1 VTNDYERIAEAI
13 SYLEKHQIAQPALE
27 ELADHLHLSPFHTQ
41 RLFQR
46 WAGISPKRF
55 LQFLTVE
62 HAKKLLQESHS
73 LLDTA
78 YETGLSSP
86 SRLHDLF
93 IAAEA
98 VTPGQYKSRGQEVRI
113 AYAFQSSPFGPCLL
127 AATDKGL
134 CHLSFTQESE
144 QEAALLELRHTWPGA
159 EIHRDANLMKTYH
172 SAIFPTKKS
181 ENPQPLY
188 LHVKGTN
195 FQLKVWQALLRIPEG
210 YVASYE
216 DIAARVCTT
225 RASRAVGA
233 AVAVNPIAYV
243 IPCHRVIRK
252 LGVFGQYRYGSDRKK
267 AMLGWEAA
275 RKWGESD

>member
-1 VTNDYERIAEAI
+1 VPHDYERIAGAI
-13 SYLEKHQIAQPALE
+13 GYLEKHQMAQPTLE

-62 HAKKLLQESHS
+62 YAKKLLQDSHS

-78 YETGLSSP
+78 YETGLSGP

-113 AYAFQSSPFGPCLL
+113 AYAFQASPFGPCLL
-127 AATDKGL
+127 AATNKGL
-134 CHLSFTQESE
+134 CHLSFTTEVE
-144 QEAALLELRHTWPGA
+144 PKAALSDLRQAWPGA
-159 EIHRDANLMKTYH
+159 EIHQDTGLLKTYY
-172 SAIFPTKKS
+172 SVIFPAKIP
-181 ENPQPLY
+181 EEARPLH
-188 LHVKGTN
+188 LHLKGTN

-210 YVASYE
+210 YVTTYQ
-216 DIAARVCTT
+216 DVAARVCTT
-225 RASRAVGA
+225 RAARAVGA

-252 LGVFGQYRYGSDRKK
+252 LGVFGQYRYGSERKL

-275 RKWGESD
+275 RKWGEEG